1 MEEAGGAGQV
11 QGGTAG
17 MIRGVEW
24 DPVMGEPGE
33 DQGPVANGGDVGEGD
48 IEAAANVGEGYFVLR
63 KLVEGSEKFGFGLG
77 QGELV
82 EGEWGMGM

>member
-24 DPVMGEPGE
+24 SLVMGEPGE

-48 IEAAANVGEGYFVLR
+48 IEGVADMGQRDFALR

-82 EGEWGMGM
+82 EGQGGMGM